1 MSKHLLETLTGT
13 GRIYADGRLLRTTP
27 YHLSVWSDD
36 ESQAGHDR
44 ASAVIDGTID
54 ITGIG
59 EAIVLA
65 GPDALTLLL
74 EDGRCLPF
82 VLVGT
87 GGRIVGRGALGSAL

>member
-1 MSKHLLETLTGT
+1 MSRHLLGTLTGT

-27 YHLSVWSDD
+27 YHLSVWSEG
-36 ESQAGHDR
+36 ESPVGSR
-44 ASAVIDGTID
+44 PEPTVIDGTID

-87 GGRIVGRGALGSAL
+87 SGRVVGRGALQSPL